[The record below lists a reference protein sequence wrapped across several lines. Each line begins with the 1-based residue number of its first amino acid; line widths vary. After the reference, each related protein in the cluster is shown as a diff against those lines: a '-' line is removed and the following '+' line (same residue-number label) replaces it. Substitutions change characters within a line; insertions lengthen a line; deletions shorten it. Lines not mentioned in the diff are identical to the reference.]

1 MRFIASTLNID
12 PVGGR
17 DKSRPYKDDR
27 MTRDSRREL
36 NKGRQQKPR
45 SRLEHSLRSPALE
58 ALEQQRNARENTSRG
73 SSASSRRPANA
84 RAMRYAAEEP
94 VENLEQHA
102 ASRKKLPPL
111 RLEGG
116 RDLSRPYIA
125 QRDDE
130 RQHYGASWM
139 APTTRSQ
146 CRAVSRPL
154 KNGCCCHR
162 FRGPNSSGG
171 EY

>member
-1 MRFIASTLNID
+1 
-12 PVGGR
+12 
-17 DKSRPYKDDR
+17 
-27 MTRDSRREL
+27 MTRDSRRQL
-36 NKGRQQKPR
+36 NNGRQQKPR
-45 SRLEHSLRSPALE
+45 RRLEHSLRSPARE

-73 SSASSRRPANA
+73 SSATSRRPANG

-130 RQHYGASWM
+130 RQHTGITAGWRLRSRKKQAEAGFA
-139 APTTRSQ
+139 APPSGHG
-146 CRAVSRPL
+146 RA
-154 KNGCCCHR
+154 C
-162 FRGPNSSGG
+162 
-171 EY
+171 